1 MGIKKFSINDK
12 PIVCLTAYDYKTACI
27 VDNYCDVVLVGD
39 SVGMALYGDKT
50 TTNVTL
56 DVMIRHGQSVRKGLK
71 KSYMVVDM
79 PKNTYKNKIQ
89 AFKNAK
95 KIITQT
101 KCDAVKLEGGKKI
114 INIVNYLIRKKIK
127 VVGHIGLLPQSINN
141 PKDYRVLGKE
151 KKDRNK
157 IYLDFKYL
165 ENSGVDF
172 IILESV
178 KKKLADK
185 ICKESRIPIIGIG
198 ASNNCHGQIL
208 VTEDLL
214 GYFNLTPKFVQKYV
228 NLNKIIKNSI
238 KKYKNDVRSKKFP
251 SIKNLY
257 N

>member
-1 MGIKKFSINDK
+1 MGIKKFSTHAK

-50 TTNVTL
+50 TTKVTL
-56 DVMIRHGQSVRKGLK
+56 EMMIRHGQSVRRGVK

-79 PKNTYKNKIQ
+79 PKNTYNTKAQ

-95 KIITQT
+95 KIITKT
-101 KCDAVKLEGGKKI
+101 RCNAVKLEGGKKI
-114 INIVNYLIRKKIK
+114 INIINYLLKKKIN
-127 VVGHIGLLPQSINN
+127 VVGHIGLLPQSISN
-141 PKDYRVLGKE
+141 PKNYRVLGKE

-157 IYLDFKYL
+157 IYTDFKYL
-165 ENSGVDF
+165 ENTGFDF

-185 ICKESRIPIIGIG
+185 ICKESKIPIIGIG
-198 ASNNCHGQIL
+198 ASNKCHGQIL

-214 GYFNLTPKFVQKYV
+214 GYSNFTPKFVKKYL
-228 NLNKIIKNSI
+228 NLNKIIKSSI
-238 KKYKNDVRSKKFP
+238 KKFTYDVKHKKFP